1 MTDEEFLAEVQACEK
16 EGEALNAELNR
27 VLASITEGR
36 RAAVRLMARND
47 QLIARL
53 EDLKKHG

>member
-1 MTDEEFLAEVQACEK
+1 MTDEEFVAEVKACEK
-16 EGEALNAELNR
+16 EGKILNAELNK
-27 VLASITEGR
+27 VLAAITEGR